1 MNIQTLNE
9 SYNSSFIKKLFNNTT
24 TLKYCTNIRELHHNS
39 IYSYLKPYIGHNKDH
54 SNYIINQIFVS
65 IDKLYTEYLNLIDVK
80 EVRKLFIDNTK
91 KGKGSGFLPSIEF
104 KEYKKVDDL
113 LSNYQFKDIEPNKFA
128 VYANNIIKGYK
139 NLCNLLFKYK
149 TGNFEISF
157 DEIPEELQPLFY
169 VNDNDII
176 RVSVDDARDKIQNFL
191 RDNTKYPEFD
201 QYILFVKEN
210 NLLAFF
216 YKKAGTENF
225 KLYFNDDI
233 DHANMFL
240 SYKDEL
246 SDAINNFKDNTN
258 FYKNDNLSIPIISY
272 NYLNDILE
280 IIENITNH
288 YPFHVSYDEYNREN
302 NIFRELYD
310 YKVYYI
316 KTSVSISSKF
326 NNYDY
331 TIKDE
336 LQLPET
342 IKKEGSFNYIQRHP
356 FVRLFDIFYDDL
368 SDSKLWYF
376 YQGLSIT
383 NEVRK
388 FRNTYMRD
396 IQYSMPYT
404 ELVKDDNTFNFNKK
418 LVNNL
423 LYTNMT
429 KAYGIVE
436 KFHNFVK
443 KCNTYTDSQ
452 LKSTET
458 KDTLQKFN
466 DIFHMIN
473 SKFKQLMDLYDKL
486 N

>member
-1 MNIQTLNE
+1 
-9 SYNSSFIKKLFNNTT
+9 
-24 TLKYCTNIRELHHNS
+24 
-39 IYSYLKPYIGHNKDH
+39 
-54 SNYIINQIFVS
+54 
-65 IDKLYTEYLNLIDVK
+65 
-80 EVRKLFIDNTK
+80 
-91 KGKGSGFLPSIEF
+91 
-104 KEYKKVDDL
+104 
-113 LSNYQFKDIEPNKFA
+113 
-128 VYANNIIKGYK
+128 
-139 NLCNLLFKYK
+139 
-149 TGNFEISF
+149 
-157 DEIPEELQPLFY
+157 
-169 VNDNDII
+169 
-176 RVSVDDARDKIQNFL
+176 
-191 RDNTKYPEFD
+191 
-201 QYILFVKEN
+201 
-210 NLLAFF
+210 
-216 YKKAGTENF
+216 
-225 KLYFNDDI
+225 
-233 DHANMFL
+233 MFL

-396 IQYSMPYT
+396 IQYYNK
-404 ELVKDDNTFNFNKK
+404 LIYLQYNILFYLILLLINNIQNYKNLRVKSFIIYDFSRT
-418 LVNNL
+418 
-423 LYTNMT
+423 
-429 KAYGIVE
+429 
-436 KFHNFVK
+436 
-443 KCNTYTDSQ
+443 TYNQ
-452 LKSTET
+452 L
-458 KDTLQKFN
+458 
-466 DIFHMIN
+466 
-473 SKFKQLMDLYDKL
+473 
-486 N
+486 